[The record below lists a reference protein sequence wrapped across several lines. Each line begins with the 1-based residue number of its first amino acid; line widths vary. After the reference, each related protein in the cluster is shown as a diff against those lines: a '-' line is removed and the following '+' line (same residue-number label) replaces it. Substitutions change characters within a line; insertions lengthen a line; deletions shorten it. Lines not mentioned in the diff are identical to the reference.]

1 MELSMSL
8 TENEKKLLGEFYE
21 ERDKVIKKN
30 CEEDREARLGFNS
43 TRSALER
50 VDLAQGIRLN

>member
-1 MELSMSL
+1 MSL